1 MRSHSIRSTRPHS
14 GQRLAQ
20 ERQQRLRR
28 QRELPSRGRF
38 GAGLA
43 CAALA
48 AAVATTAGCA
58 TPSSASG
65 ASGAA
70 TTGADIRI
78 GIITAKSG
86 PYASYGAEYLAGLNA
101 GIDYV
106 THGTGRIAGH
116 KIVLTIE
123 DDADNP
129 TTAVSEAKDL
139 IGQGVTLIG
148 GSVDSA
154 IALQVAAVAAQN
166 KVLFIAGPAATDK
179 LDALNRYTFRSG
191 RESYQDIATA
201 GTFVGDLTA
210 KRVVVLAQNTEF
222 GTANAAGV
230 KAVLGAKG
238 ANVSSV
244 LVPLAATDFTPFT
257 QQVLAKKP
265 DLLFVAWAGANA
277 TQLWTALD
285 QQGVLSSTQVV
296 TGLANTATYPATGP
310 AGSKIEFLAHYFA
323 GAGGSNPIEAAMTT
337 SVQKAGGT
345 VDLFTPDGFTAAQ
358 MYAHAIT
365 ADPTDV
371 GKQISALEGWSFQG
385 VAGQYAVRA
394 SDHALLQPEFQ
405 ASLTG
410 SGTKWTAKLVKS
422 VDPDAIAPPAPATA
436 AWSTSGS

>member
-1 MRSHSIRSTRPHS
+1 MRSHSHR
-14 GQRLAQ
+14 RL
-20 ERQQRLRR
+20 
-28 QRELPSRGRF
+28 

-48 AAVATTAGCA
+48 AAAGCA
-58 TPSSASG
+58 TPTTAAGGGGTAST
-65 ASGAA
+65 S
-70 TTGADIRI
+70 ADIKI
-78 GIITAKSG
+78 GIITEKSG
-86 PYASYGAEYLAGLNA
+86 PYASYAAEYLAGLNA
-101 GIDYV
+101 GIDYA
-106 THGTGRIAGH
+106 TNGTGRINGH
-116 KIVLTIE
+116 RIVLSVQ
-123 DDADNP
+123 DDADSP

-166 KVLFIAGPAATDK
+166 KVLFVAGPAATDK

-201 GTFVGDLTA
+201 GTFVGDLTG
-210 KRVVVLAQNTEF
+210 KKVVVLAQNSEF

-238 ANVSSV
+238 AVVSSV
-244 LVPLAATDFTPFT
+244 LVPLSATDFTPFT
-257 QQVLAKKP
+257 QQILAKKP

-277 TQLWTALD
+277 TQLWTTLN
-285 QQGVLSSTQVV
+285 QQGVLSATQVV

-323 GAGGSNPIEAAMTT
+323 GAGGGNPIEAAMTA

-358 MYAHAIT
+358 LFAHAIQ

-371 GKQISALEGWSFQG
+371 AKQISALEGWSFQG
-385 VAGQYAVRA
+385 VAGQYTVRA
-394 SDHALLQPEFQ
+394 ADHALLQPEFQ
-405 ASLTG
+405 ATLSG
-410 SGTKWTAKLVKS
+410 SGTTWTAKLVKS
-422 VDPDAIAPPAPATA
+422 VDPAAIAPPPPATA

>member
-1 MRSHSIRSTRPHS
+1 MRSNSYRGHSHR
-14 GQRLAQ
+14 RL
-20 ERQQRLRR
+20 
-28 QRELPSRGRF
+28 GT
-38 GAGLA
+38 GLA

-48 AAVATTAGCA
+48 AAAATTAGCA
-58 TPSSASG
+58 TPSAAAGSG
-65 ASGAA
+65 GSGSSGGNA
-70 TTGADIRI
+70 TAGADIRI

-86 PYASYGAEYLAGLNA
+86 PYASYGAEYLAGFNA
-101 GIDYV
+101 GIAYV
-106 THGTGRIAGH
+106 THGTGRLAGH
-116 KIVLTIE
+116 KIVLTVQ

-139 IGQGVTLIG
+139 IGQGVTLLG

-201 GTFVGDLTA
+201 GTFVGDLTG
-210 KRVVVLAQNTEF
+210 KRVVVLAQNSEF

-238 ANVSSV
+238 ATVSSV

-257 QQVLAKKP
+257 QQVLARKP

-285 QQGVLSSTQVV
+285 QQGVLSATRVV

-323 GAGGSNPIEAAMTT
+323 GAGGGNPIEATMTA

-371 GKQISALEGWSFQG
+371 SKQITALEGWSFQG
-385 VAGQYAVRA
+385 VAGQYTIRA

-405 ASLTG
+405 ATLSG
-410 SGTKWTAKLVKS
+410 SGTTWTAKLVKA
-422 VDPDAIAPPAPATA
+422 VDPDAIAPPAPAA
-436 AWSTSGS
+436 PAWSTSGS

>member
-1 MRSHSIRSTRPHS
+1 MRSHSHRSRS
-14 GQRLAQ
+14 RRRL
-20 ERQQRLRR
+20 
-28 QRELPSRGRF
+28 

-48 AAVATTAGCA
+48 AAATAGCA
-58 TPSSASG
+58 TPSTAG
-65 ASGAA
+65 GGGGAA
-70 TTGADIRI
+70 NSGADIRI

-86 PYASYGAEYLAGLNA
+86 PYASYGTEYLAGLNA

-106 THGTGRIAGH
+106 THGTGKLDGH
-116 KIVLTIE
+116 KIVLTVE

-139 IGQGVTLIG
+139 IGQGVTMLG

-166 KVLFIAGPAATDK
+166 KALFIAGPAATDK

-201 GTFVGDLTA
+201 GTFVGDLTG
-210 KRVVVLAQNTEF
+210 KRVVVLAQNSEF
-222 GTANAAGV
+222 GTANAEGV

-238 ANVSSV
+238 ATVSSV

-265 DLLFVAWAGANA
+265 DLLFVAWAWANA

-285 QQGVLSSTQVV
+285 QQGVLSATQVV

-323 GAGGSNPIEAAMTT
+323 GAGGGNPIEAAMTA
-337 SVQKAGGT
+337 SVRKAGSA
-345 VDLFTPDGFTAAQ
+345 VDLFTPDGFIAAQ
-358 MYAHAIT
+358 MYAHAID

-371 GKQISALEGWSFQG
+371 SKQITALEGWSFQG
-385 VAGQYAVRA
+385 VAGQYTVRA

-405 ASLTG
+405 ATLSG
-410 SGTKWTAKLVKS
+410 SGTTWTAKLVKS
-422 VDPDAIAPPAPATA
+422 VDPAAIAPPAPATP
-436 AWSTSGS
+436 AWSASGS